1 MGLCMNTEKYISVG
15 KIVLVVAGEAVISF
29 FVGASGTYENPQTLA
44 GVMLFIGLE
53 ALRHWRVQ
61 MRRGG

>member
-1 MGLCMNTEKYISVG
+1 MNTEKYISVG
-15 KIVLVVAGEAVISF
+15 KVALVVAGEMAISF
-29 FVGASGTYENPQTLA
+29 LVGVTGTYENPQTLA